1 MRDLTAALVQIK
13 PKLGRVA
20 DNLVLIRQQVTLA
33 IEQGADLAV
42 LPELALTGYF
52 LKDLVP
58 EVALPLE
65 SPELAAL
72 QELSRRISIVV
83 GFVEVTP
90 DFQFYNSAVWLEDGQ
105 LKHLHRKV
113 YLPTYGLFDE
123 QRYLGRGD
131 RFRAFDTKFGRVG
144 LLVCEDMWHLSAPYL
159 LAMDGATS
167 LVCLSSS
174 PGRGVE
180 EGELGAAVAW
190 RNLTTAMARFLT
202 CRVLY
207 VNRVGLKTGS
217 ASGAGLMPWHR
228 PARSSPL
235 PLSLKSLYAWFGLL
249 PVICGA
255 NGYRRRSCGMRISVS
270 PNGSWSVS
278 TGKGAA
284 DVVAGYQYTACTPDT
299 GWISAG

>member
-1 MRDLTAALVQIK
+1 MDFSAALLQIK

-20 DNLVLIRQQVTLA
+20 DNLVLIQEQVAQA
-33 IEQGADLAV
+33 IAQKADLAV

-58 EVALPLE
+58 EVALGLD
-65 SPELAAL
+65 SPEIAAL
-72 QELSRRISIVV
+72 KQLSKSISIAV
-83 GFVEVTP
+83 GFVEVTS
-90 DFQFYNSAVWLEDGQ
+90 DYQFYNSAAWFEAGE

-159 LAMDGATS
+159 LAMDGATT

-180 EGELGAAVAW
+180 GDELGTAAAW
-190 RNLTTAMARFLT
+190 HNLTTATARFLT
-202 CRVLY
+202 CRVIY
-207 VNRVGLKTGS
+207 VNRVGYEDGVGFWGGS
-217 ASGAGLMPWHR
+217 HVVVPSGEISVTAPEFETSLTL
-228 PARSSPL
+228 ARISENELRRERISSPL
-235 PLSLKSLYAWFGLL
+235 LRDESLCVTLRELGR
-249 PVICGA
+249 IDQE
-255 NGYRRRSCGMRISVS
+255 RSF
-270 PNGSWSVS
+270 
-278 TGKGAA
+278 
-284 DVVAGYQYTACTPDT
+284 
-299 GWISAG
+299 

>member
-207 VNRVGLKTGS
+207 VNRVGFEDGVSFWGGS
-217 ASGAGLMPWHR
+217 HAVAPSGQIIAAAPEFEESLCLVRLAAGDLR
-228 PARSSPL
+228 RERISSPL
-235 PLSLKSLYAWFGLL
+235 LRDENFCVTQRELER
-249 PVICGA
+249 IH
-255 NGYRRRSCGMRISVS
+255 RERSS
-270 PNGSWSVS
+270 
-278 TGKGAA
+278 
-284 DVVAGYQYTACTPDT
+284 
-299 GWISAG
+299 

>member
-20 DNLVLIRQQVTLA
+20 DNLALIRQQVTLA

-90 DFQFYNSAVWLEDGQ
+90 DFQFYNSAAWFEDGL

-180 EGELGAAVAW
+180 EGELGAAAAW
-190 RNLTTAMARFLT
+190 RTLTTAMARFLT

-207 VNRVGLKTGS
+207 VNRVGFEDGVSFWGGS
-217 ASGAGLMPWHR
+217 HAVAPSGQIIATAPEFEESLCLVRLAAGDLR
-228 PARSSPL
+228 RERISSPL
-235 PLSLKSLYAWFGLL
+235 LRDENLCVTQRELER
-249 PVICGA
+249 IH
-255 NGYRRRSCGMRISVS
+255 RERSS
-270 PNGSWSVS
+270 
-278 TGKGAA
+278 
-284 DVVAGYQYTACTPDT
+284 
-299 GWISAG
+299 